1 MLVVDDEPLNIEILC
16 GMLESR
22 GVMSDRAL
30 GGNQA
35 VAHFKNRIEQFKSD
49 PTVGLYKLVL
59 LDYSMPECD
68 GPTATVEIRRLL
80 GEGQTA
86 AI

>member
-35 VAHFKNRIEQFKSD
+35 VAHFKKRIEQFMSD
-49 PTVGLYKLVL
+49 PTAGLYKLVL
-59 LDYSMPECD
+59 LDYSMPDMD
-68 GPTATVEIRRLL
+68 GPEVATEFQKLFKHYNIR
-80 GEGQTA
+80 
-86 AI
+86 